1 MSDKV
6 AEIASLVGREEP
18 ATWITNQWDTF
29 NNQRQGK
36 MKEWAE
42 LREFLFAT
50 DTSTTAVDAL
60 GWKNTVTIPKLTQI
74 RDNLHSNYLSS
85 LFPNDKW
92 LVWEAYSKDGA
103 LKEKKDAIQ
112 AYMSNK
118 IRESNFRTVVSQ
130 LLTDFIDYGNSFS
143 TIDFERKY
151 KTGPD
156 GEQIPSYI
164 GPVLRRISPL
174 DIVFNPIAASFKD
187 TFKIVRSI
195 HTLGEVK
202 KMSLSEPENQDL
214 FNALQKRTDITKR
227 MGGYKIEDFD
237 KAAGFSIDGFGNLH
251 EYYQSNYI
259 EFLTFYGDYYDSETD
274 TLYQQKK
281 ITIADRS
288 YVIRNEDIPSWLGH
302 APIYHSG
309 WRSRPDNLWAMGPL
323 DNLVGLQYR
332 LDHLEN
338 LKDDAM
344 DLLVHPPLK
353 IIGEVEEFTWGPGAE
368 IQIDENGD
376 VVEMGKGAQGV
387 AVAESAQQVIEQRME
402 LYAGAPREAMGIRS
416 PGEKTLGEVQILDN
430 ASHRIF
436 QEKITSFEVNAL
448 EPAINGMLESSRR
461 NMDGPDLIRVM
472 DDDMGVQKFL
482 TITKEDITASGKLR
496 PIGARHF
503 AKKAQDLQN
512 VLGIFN
518 SGAAQALA
526 PHISGV
532 NLSKFIEDVIGVEK
546 FEIFKP
552 NVAVFEQQE
561 TARLSGQAG
570 EDLEMEQSEAPPE

>member
-1 MSDKV
+1 VADQV
-6 AEIASLVGREEP
+6 AEISSYIGREDP
-18 ATWITNQWDTF
+18 AAWITNQWDTF
-29 NNQRQGK
+29 NNQRSGK
-36 MKEWAE
+36 MAEWAE

-50 DTSTTAVDAL
+50 DTSTTSVNDL

-92 LVWEAYSKDGA
+92 LTWEAYSKEGA
-103 LKEKKDAIQ
+103 IAEKQEAIQ
-112 AYMSNK
+112 GYMRNK
-118 IRESNFRTVVSQ
+118 VREGNFRTVASQ
-130 LLTDFIDYGNSFS
+130 LLTDFIDYGNCFS

-151 KTGPD
+151 KTGKD
-156 GEQIPSYI
+156 GEKIPSYI
-164 GPVLRRISPL
+164 GPVARRISPL
-174 DIVFNPIAASFKD
+174 DIVFNPLAASFKD

-195 HTLGEVK
+195 HTLGAVK
-202 KMSLSEPENQDL
+202 KMSMDQPENAEL
-214 FNALQKRTDITKR
+214 AASLLKRSDITQK
-227 MGGYKIEDFD
+227 MGGYKMEDFD
-237 KAAGFSIDGFGNLH
+237 KAAGFSVDGFGNLH
-251 EYYQSNYI
+251 EYYQSNYV
-259 EFLTFYGDYYDSETD
+259 EFLTFYGDYYDSVTD
-274 TLYQQKK
+274 TLYTQKK

-288 YVIRNEDIPSWLGH
+288 YVVFNDDIPSWLGH

-309 WRSRPDNLWAMGPL
+309 WRARPDNLWAMGPL

-353 IIGEVEEFTWGPGAE
+353 IIGEVEEFTYGPGAE
-368 IQIDENGD
+368 IHIDENGD
-376 VVEMGKGAQGV
+376 VQELGKGAQGV
-387 AVAESAQQVIEQRME
+387 AVAENSQQVIEQRME

-416 PGEKTLGEVQILDN
+416 PGEKTLGEVQLLDN
-430 ASHRIF
+430 ASSRIF
-436 QEKITSFEVNAL
+436 QEKITSFEINCV
-448 EPAINGMLESSRR
+448 EPTLNGMLESARR
-461 NMDGPDLIRVM
+461 NMDGSDTIRVM
-472 DDDMGVQKFL
+472 DDDLGVEKFL
-482 TITKEDITASGKLR
+482 EVSKEDITATGKLR

-518 SGAAQALA
+518 SGAAPTLA

-532 NLSKFIEDVIGVEK
+532 NLAKFIEDVIGIDK
-546 FEIFKP
+546 YEIFKP

-561 TARLSGQAG
+561 TARLSNQAQ
-570 EDLEMEQSEAPPE
+570 EDLEMEQSEEPPL

>member
-402 LYAGAPREAMGIRS
+402 LYAGAHREAMGIRS